1 MKRTLQ
7 FDEKIWVPL
16 KMQILISGQPTEFFS
31 SKKIVKSM
39 QVSIR
44 SNRPIQLRF
53 PCNSSFNFYAIYR
66 LREKKTR
73 LSYKTILAIL
83 SSECNCYFKMCHF
96 FFPFFPFVAK
106 FVRHWKI
113 GLSESKC
120 LKYLLLVLLRTFFR
134 PFFLHS
140 KRRV

>member
-1 MKRTLQ
+1 
-7 FDEKIWVPL
+7 
-16 KMQILISGQPTEFFS
+16 MQILISGQPAEFFF

-113 GLSESKC
+113 GLSRVKMSQ
-120 LKYLLLVLLRTFFR
+120 VLTTRVVTYFF
-134 PFFLHS
+134 PSFFLTLEATCVDCRPKWH
-140 KRRV
+140 KHN